1 MEIGAHQEPV
11 RDFESMIVS
20 LSCSLL
26 PLPFND
32 GLPNMQGFHLS
43 RFLRCI
49 NALAAYCHFSLIP
62 AVPNKG
68 SFGQASNTARSHV
81 LLLVYFALRNIRFR
95 LRASQL
101 VV

>member
-26 PLPFND
+26 PLLSFSD
-32 GLPNMQGFHLS
+32 GLPNMQGFRLS

-49 NALAAYCHFSLIP
+49 NALAAYCHFSLYT
-62 AVPNKG
+62 
-68 SFGQASNTARSHV
+68 SS
-81 LLLVYFALRNIRFR
+81 
-95 LRASQL
+95 SQQ
-101 VV
+101 